1 MWLRNKRPHNM
12 VYAVDRKGAKSGGKI
27 GHAIQHYKTLIKRI
41 EFEGN
46 TLWLQ
51 NAMTRVLAKFKK
63 YAINIAKI

>member
-1 MWLRNKRPHNM
+1 M
-12 VYAVDRKGAKSGGKI
+12 VYAVDRKGAKSGGKVNN
-27 GHAIQHYKTLIKRI
+27 AIKHYKGLLARI

-63 YAINIAKI
+63 YAVNIAKI

>member
-1 MWLRNKRPHNM
+1 M
-12 VYAVDRKGAKSGGKI
+12 VYSVKRKGVYSGGKI
-27 GHAIQHYKTLIKRI
+27 DNAIKHYKTLLKRI

>member
-1 MWLRNKRPHNM
+1 M
-12 VYAVDRKGAKSGGKI
+12 VYAVDRKGAKSGGKL
-27 GHAIQHYKTLIKRI
+27 GHAIKHYKSLLKRI

-51 NAMTRVLAKFKK
+51 NAMTKVLAKFKK

>member
-1 MWLRNKRPHNM
+1 M
-12 VYAVDRKGAKSGGKI
+12 VYSVDRKGAKSGGKVAN
-27 GHAIQHYKTLIKRI
+27 AIKHYKFLLKRI

-63 YAINIAKI
+63 YAVNIAKI